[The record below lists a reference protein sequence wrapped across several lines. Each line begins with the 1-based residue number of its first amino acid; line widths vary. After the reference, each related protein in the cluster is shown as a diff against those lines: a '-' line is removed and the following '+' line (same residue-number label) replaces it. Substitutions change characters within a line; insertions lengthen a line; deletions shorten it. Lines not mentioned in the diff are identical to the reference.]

1 MKDDIIP
8 SLDVHLE
15 CLGLEPP
22 CLPVKI
28 YFITSVWKKKKME
41 QKGIYS
47 VDKTMLGPVAAVI
60 GKDLLLSPV
69 GGDKDYFKHH

>member
-1 MKDDIIP
+1 
-8 SLDVHLE
+8 
-15 CLGLEPP
+15 
-22 CLPVKI
+22 
-28 YFITSVWKKKKME
+28 ME